1 MKYLVSFLAV
11 FALLFVVVF
20 TITSAFIG
28 IGGIISYLFNLP
40 LFHSALLCLG
50 SSFVLSFFIF
60 ITSGNRLGKIQE
72 SEDDFDELEEV
83 IFSDNKYFNKL
94 KPVTVITDLSKKG
107 RNKKK

>member
-1 MKYLVSFLAV
+1 MKYLVSFLVV

-60 ITSGNRLGKIQE
+60 ITSGNRLSKIKE
-72 SEDDFDELEEV
+72 SEDELEEV

-94 KPVTVITDLSKKG
+94 KPVTVIADLSKKG